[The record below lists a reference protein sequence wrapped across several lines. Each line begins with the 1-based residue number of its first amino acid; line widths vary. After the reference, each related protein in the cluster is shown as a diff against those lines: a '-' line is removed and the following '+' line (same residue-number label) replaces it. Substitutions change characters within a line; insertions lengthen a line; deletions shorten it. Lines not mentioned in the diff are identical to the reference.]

1 MKVFRTKGENM
12 RTAFFLTL
20 PILLAASALAQDAQT
35 SSPPQTNIRTV
46 EGCLTKTNGQYVI
59 TGGAPG
65 PKQFRIIGGDTSALK
80 GQIEHT
86 VAVTGPVGVNDAE
99 ANMTEPYN
107 EGTTTGV
114 GWNTIVAQK
123 IKLIYGNCSEPG
135 KESAAGQP

>member
-1 MKVFRTKGENM
+1 M
-12 RTAFFLTL
+12 RTAFFFTL

-35 SSPPQTNIRTV
+35 SSSAPTNIRTV

-80 GQIEHT
+80 GQIERT

-114 GWNTIVAQK
+114 GWNTIIAQK
-123 IKLIYGNCSEPG
+123 VKVIHANCSEPG